1 MLRIAFRLHAS
12 RPRPTRCFHWTPRR
26 FAQPDVLSSLD
37 ASPIVQAVSRRMQ
50 RREDLQSQLSET
62 LNTPED
68 KERMKQISLLEPLR
82 NAWEEWENTRNLLKE
97 TTTLLEDPDPS
108 MRSLAGEEYTELVT
122 KLSSMAEEKFPSLL
136 VPPSQTSHLSAMLEI
151 KAGVGGS
158 EAALFVADM
167 IRMYTAVA
175 GQLGWKAV
183 VTGKNETENGGFK
196 DAVLEVK
203 GEKAYDTLRWESGVH
218 RVQRVPAT
226 EASGRVHTSTVA
238 VLVLPLE
245 EDNGQEVKDDLFTM
259 DEIRIEVMRS
269 RGAGGQHVNKTES
282 AVRLT
287 HIPTGITVSMQDERS
302 QHQNRRKAFQVLR
315 ARLMDRKLSQETVDR
330 RDLRRSL
337 VKSAD
342 RSEKVRTYNYTQDR
356 VTDHRLGR
364 SIMNIDS
371 VMDGDALQEFL
382 VDLGRKHQEELL
394 EEAALS

>member
-1 MLRIAFRLHAS
+1 MLRVAFRLHAS
-12 RPRPTRCFHWTPRR
+12 RPRPLRCFHWTALRL
-26 FAQPDVLSSLD
+26 AQSDILGSLD
-37 ASPIVQAVSRRMQ
+37 KSPIVQAVSRRMQ
-50 RREDLQSQLSET
+50 RRTELQSQLSET

-68 KERMKQISLLEPLR
+68 KENMKQLSLMEPLR
-82 NAWEEWENTRNLLKE
+82 NAWEEWKETRNLLKE
-97 TTTLLEDPDPS
+97 TTVLLEDPDPS
-108 MRSLAGEEYTELVT
+108 MRSLAGEEYTELVS
-122 KLSSMAEEKFPSLL
+122 KLSVMAQEKFPSLL
-136 VPPSQTSHLSAMLEI
+136 VPPSETSHLSAMLEI

-158 EAALFVADM
+158 EAALFVGNM

-175 GQLGWKAV
+175 GHLGWKAA
-183 VTGKNETENGGFK
+183 VTASNTTENGGMK
-196 DAVLEVK
+196 DAMLEVK
-203 GEKAYDTLRWESGVH
+203 GQKAYDTLRWESGVH

-226 EASGRVHTSTVA
+226 EGSGRVHTSTVS

-245 EDNGQEVKDDLFTM
+245 EDNGNEVKDDLFTM
-259 DEIRIEVMRS
+259 DEVRIEVMRS

-302 QHQNRRKAFQVLR
+302 QHQNRRKAFMVLR
-315 ARLMDRKLSQETVDR
+315 ARLMDRKLTQDTVDR

-356 VTDHRLGR
+356 VTDHRLGM

-371 VMDGDALQEFL
+371 VMDGEALQEL
-382 VDLGRKHQEELL
+382 LTELGRKYQAELL
-394 EEAALS
+394 AEAAES